1 MKTIQE
7 FEQGKLYQYLKQC
20 RVPSGY
26 ELRLDSISR
35 YVLIAILEYD
45 PRFAEILQLITEL
58 NDYCDR
64 RNDAVH
70 EFVGVSEIKDEE
82 KLLSV
87 LRKVMNQVIGITNE
101 NPFDRLNAQIC
112 ELLDRSI

>member
-1 MKTIQE
+1 
-7 FEQGKLYQYLKQC
+7 
-20 RVPSGY
+20 
-26 ELRLDSISR
+26 
-35 YVLIAILEYD
+35 VLIAILEYD
-45 PRFAEILQLITEL
+45 QRFTEILPLIKEL

-70 EFVGVSEIKDEE
+70 EFVGVSEIEDEE

-101 NPFDRLNAQIC
+101 NPFDRLNNEIC
-112 ELLDRSI
+112 DRLDRSI